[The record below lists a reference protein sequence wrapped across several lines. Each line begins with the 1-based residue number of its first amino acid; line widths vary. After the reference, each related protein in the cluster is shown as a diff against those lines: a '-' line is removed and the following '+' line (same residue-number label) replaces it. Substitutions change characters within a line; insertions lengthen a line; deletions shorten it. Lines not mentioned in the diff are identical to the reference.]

1 LGTLMEYFRNLYLIM
16 RNKLVAISFALF
28 LSVTA
33 WSQTSDTN
41 FVRTENSFSNQ
52 AIELTNKIE
61 IYPNPAVEYVIV
73 KINNSTLENTEIEM
87 RSIIGN
93 EIRVKVEKVNENEY
107 KIPVKD
113 FATGYYFVVVKDE
126 LVRFKKAYRFLKD

>member
-1 LGTLMEYFRNLYLIM
+1 M
-16 RNKLVAISFALF
+16 RNKLFAISFALF

-41 FVRTENSFSNQ
+41 FVRTENSFPNQ

-61 IYPNPAVEYVIV
+61 IYPNPAVEYVTV
-73 KINNSTLENTEIEM
+73 KINNSNLEHTEIEM

-93 EIRVKVEKVNENEY
+93 EIRVKVEKISENEY

-113 FATGYYFVVVKDE
+113 FATGYYFVIVKDE
-126 LVRFKKAYRFLKD
+126 VVRFKKAYRFLKD

>member
-1 LGTLMEYFRNLYLIM
+1 M
-16 RNKLVAISFALF
+16 RNKLLSISFALL

-33 WSQTSDTN
+33 WSQTS
-41 FVRTENSFSNQ
+41 ENSLVRAENKFPNQ

-73 KINNSTLENTEIEM
+73 KINNSTLSNTEIEM

-93 EIRVKVEKVNENEY
+93 EIKVTVEDLGDGRY
-107 KIPVKD
+107 KIPVKN

-126 LVRFKKAYRFLKD
+126 VLRFKKAYRFLKD